1 MAMDRDN
8 EYAMQVGKKGLALR
22 SNPNFHLQH
31 FGFQPAEL
39 ADEFSQS
46 TMELLGSV
54 LNAMQSKVALLP
66 FFIYNSKDCCCALP
80 IIYVFDFVYNF
91 SLV

>member
-1 MAMDRDN
+1 MIIFRKSALEAGKGRVMATDRDN
-8 EYAMQVGKKGLALR
+8 EYAMQVGKKGFALR
-22 SNPNFHLQH
+22 SNPNFYLQH

-54 LNAMQSKVALLP
+54 LNAMQSKVG
-66 FFIYNSKDCCCALP
+66 F
-80 IIYVFDFVYNF
+80 
-91 SLV
+91 